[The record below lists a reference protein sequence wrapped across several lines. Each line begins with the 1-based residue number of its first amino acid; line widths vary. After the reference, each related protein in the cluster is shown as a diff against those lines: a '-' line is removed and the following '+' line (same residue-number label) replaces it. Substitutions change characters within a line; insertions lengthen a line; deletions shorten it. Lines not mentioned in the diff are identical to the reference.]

1 MIDINNN
8 FSNRVLRVLFCLLLV
23 AGFEKAVAAQDAT
36 TATQAATATPTTAT
50 PAPATEAKSS
60 FISQVAPIIQDNCV
74 SCHSAK
80 KAEGGYRLD
89 TFHELMQPGDSATAP
104 VVAKQADMS
113 LILQRIVSADPSE
126 RMPPDSPP
134 LGAEKAEA
142 IRAWINSGAE
152 FDGKDPKQLLGLV
165 TPPAKYAPPPA
176 TYPAVPITAIC
187 FTADG
192 TQVIVGGYHELT
204 VWDANNGQLVRR
216 IPNVGQRSF
225 AIALSPDGKTLAVA
239 CGEPGRSGEVR
250 MVDWA
255 TGEVTSVVARSMDVI
270 LDVAFRPGRDEIGVA
285 AADNS
290 VRIINYRSGELVR
303 GYSSHAD
310 WVTAVAFS
318 ADGNKLV
325 SASRD
330 KSAKV
335 FDLESGQM
343 LINYAG
349 HGLPVRGV
357 AFTADGTQVVSVG
370 DDKKLHR
377 WNIADAKKIAEVGL
391 DGEAF
396 HIARVENSVYVPSA
410 SRRVLKIDL
419 ASNKVATSFVSHD
432 DWVLS
437 VAVAADGRVAAGSTN
452 GIAKV
457 YMPDGKEVIG
467 WLAAPK

>member
-1 MIDINNN
+1 MNEININL
-8 FSNRVLRVLFCLLLV
+8 SNQAWRFAVCLLLV
-23 AGFEKAVAAQDAT
+23 AGFEKSVIAQD
-36 TATQAATATPTTAT
+36 ATATPTAGTS
-50 PAPATEAKSS
+50 APAAAADAKSS
-60 FISQVAPIIQDNCV
+60 FIAQVAPILQDNCV

-89 TFHELMQPGDSATAP
+89 TFHELMQPGDSATATI
-104 VVAKQADMS
+104 VAKQADAS
-113 LILQRIVSADPSE
+113 LLLQRLISADPSE
-126 RMPPDSPP
+126 RMPPESPP
-134 LGAEKAEA
+134 LSAEKVEA
-142 IRAWINSGAE
+142 IRAWINSGAD

-165 TPPAKYAPPPA
+165 TPPAKYPAPPA
-176 TYPAVPITAIC
+176 SYPAVPITAIC
-187 FTADG
+187 FTSDG

-204 VWDANNGQLVRR
+204 VWDANTGQLVRR
-216 IPNVGQRSF
+216 IPNIGQRSF

-255 TGEVTSVVARSMDVI
+255 TGEVTSVVARSVDVI

-285 AADNS
+285 AADHS
-290 VRIINYRSGELVR
+290 VRIINYRNGELVR
-303 GYSSHAD
+303 AYSSHAD

-357 AFTADGTQVVSVG
+357 AFTADGAQVVSVG

-377 WNIADAKKIAEVGL
+377 WNVADAKKIAEVGM

-396 HIARVENSVYVPSA
+396 HVARVDNFVYVPSA

-419 ASNKVATSFVSHD
+419 ASNQVASAFTGHD
-432 DWVLS
+432 DWALS
-437 VAVAADGRVAAGSTN
+437 VTIAADGRIASGSSN
-452 GIAKV
+452 GAAKV
-457 YMPDGKEVIG
+457 HMPDGKELSG
-467 WLAAPK
+467 WIAAPK

>member
-1 MIDINNN
+1 MIDIHMS
-8 FSNRVLRVLFCLLLV
+8 FFNRALRFAFCLILIV
-23 AGFEKAVAAQDAT
+23 AFERSVAAQE
-36 TATQAATATPTTAT
+36 ATPTPVAPAT

-89 TFHELMQPGDSATAP
+89 TFHELMQPGDSATAT

-113 LILQRIVSADPSE
+113 LLLQRIVSADPSE

-134 LGAEKAEA
+134 LSAEKVEA
-142 IRAWINSGAE
+142 IRAWINSGAD

-165 TPPAKYAPPPA
+165 TPPAKYPAPPA
-176 TYPAVPITAIC
+176 TYPAVPVTAIC
-187 FTADG
+187 FNLDG
-192 TQVIVGGYHELT
+192 TQVILGGYHELT
-204 VWDANNGQLVRR
+204 VWDANTGQLLRR
-216 IPNVGQRSF
+216 IPNIGQRSF
-225 AIALSPDGKTLAVA
+225 AIAISPDGKTLAVA

-250 MVDWA
+250 MVDLA
-255 TGEVTSVVARSMDVI
+255 TGEVTSVVARSIDVI

-310 WVTAVAFS
+310 WVTALAFS

-357 AFTADGTQVVSVG
+357 AFSADGAQVVSVG

-396 HIARVENSVYVPSA
+396 HIARVDNSVYVPSA

-419 ASNKVATSFVSHD
+419 ASNKVAAAFAGHD

-437 VAVAADGRVAAGSTN
+437 VAVATDGRIASGSTN

-457 YMPDGKEVIG
+457 FMPDGKEVSG
-467 WLAAPK
+467 WIASPK

>member
-1 MIDINNN
+1 MIDLKFN
-8 FSNRVLRVLFCLLLV
+8 FSDRALRFLFCLLLL
-23 AGFEKAVAAQDAT
+23 AGFARSVGAQDA
-36 TATQAATATPTTAT
+36 AAAPAAAVAT
-50 PAPATEAKSS
+50 PAAATPAEAKPS

-89 TFHELMQPGDSATAP
+89 TFHELTQPGDSATAP
-104 VVAKQADMS
+104 VVTKQADMS
-113 LILQRIVSADPSE
+113 LLLQRIVSADPSE

-134 LGAEKAEA
+134 LSAEKVEA
-142 IRAWINSGAE
+142 IRSWINSGAD

-165 TPPAKYAPPPA
+165 TPPAKYAAPPA
-176 TYPAVPITAIC
+176 SYPAVSITAIC
-187 FTADG
+187 FTSDG
-192 TQVIVGGYHELT
+192 TQVIIGGYHELT
-204 VWDANNGQLVRR
+204 VWDASTGQLVRR
-216 IPNVGQRSF
+216 IPNIGQRSF

-303 GYSSHAD
+303 AYSSHVD
-310 WVTAVAFS
+310 WVTALAFS

-357 AFTADGTQVVSVG
+357 AFTADGAQVVSVG

-396 HIARVENSVYVPSA
+396 HIARVENSVFVPSA

-419 ASNKVATSFVSHD
+419 ASNKVATAFAGHD
-432 DWVLS
+432 DWALS
-437 VAVAADGRVAAGSTN
+437 VAIAADGRIASGSTN

-457 YMPDGKEVIG
+457 FMPDGKEVIS
-467 WLAAPK
+467 WLATPK